1 MMELANKKNVK
12 VISLA
17 IAAIMIVGVFVLAV
31 QGSSF
36 GQDTGTMNSAIG
48 KVNYQQLVGSVPG
61 IADAQTEMRKLIED
75 NQKEMAEKT
84 KNMSD
89 ADKQKLQ
96 AENAKEMRKKEQ
108 ELIAPL
114 KKKVDDAIL
123 SVGKTKGLTVIVN
136 QEAVVYG
143 AVDVTADV
151 QAALK
156 KQKK

>member
-48 KVNYQQLVGSVPG
+48 KVNYQQLVSSVPG

-75 NQKEMAEKT
+75 NQKEMEEKT
-84 KNMSD
+84 KNMSA

-114 KKKVDDAIL
+114 KKKVDEAIL